1 VTVRQDAVLGR
12 SLALGSGICFGTVG
26 LFSKLFYQHGGHPF
40 ELVTIRMAGAA
51 LLLGVLV
58 ALRRRL
64 VVRGATRLIVLGL
77 GLGVFQAGTNWSLV
91 EGYNRAPA
99 ALIVLLYY
107 IYPLLV
113 TVGASFLFHEQLGQ
127 RQLIVIALGLG
138 GIALTVG
145 APSSTPT
152 AGIAL
157 GLVAGLC
164 AAAFVLG
171 ARQVMSDGS
180 LKPVETLA
188 LMLAGPAIGF
198 TVASVVRGF
207 AVPSAGGS
215 ACALGLVV
223 LGTVV
228 APLLFFS
235 AVPKIGAG
243 TTSLL
248 ASVEPFV
255 TVVLAYAILHES
267 LTGLQ
272 LCGGALILAAVAALS
287 LPSGS
292 GLRFRRAAVGGA
304 GADDSPGG
312 IR

>member
-1 VTVRQDAVLGR
+1 
-12 SLALGSGICFGTVG
+12 
-26 LFSKLFYQHGGHPF
+26 
-40 ELVTIRMAGAA
+40 LV
-51 LLLGVLV
+51 
-58 ALRRRL
+58 
-64 VVRGATRLIVLGL
+64 
-77 GLGVFQAGTNWSLV
+77 
-91 EGYNRAPA
+91 
-99 ALIVLLYY
+99 VLLYY

-113 TVGASFLFHEQLGQ
+113 TVGGSFLFHEQLGH
-127 RQLIVIALGLG
+127 RQLTVIALGLG
-138 GIALTVG
+138 GIAMTVG
-145 APSSTPT
+145 APNSTPA

-180 LKPVETLA
+180 LEPVETLA
-188 LMLAGPAIGF
+188 LMLTGPAIGF

-207 AVPSAGGS
+207 AVPSASGS

-255 TVVLAYAILHES
+255 TVVLAYAILHEG
-267 LTGLQ
+267 LTALQ

-292 GLRFRRAAVGGA
+292 SLRLRRAAAGGSSVEETWR
-304 GADDSPGG
+304 GDHD
-312 IR
+312 